1 MNSSRQARIARRA
14 KVSQSTVSRALRNHP
29 ALSRE
34 TCLRIQALAR
44 RLGYAPNP
52 LVSSIFA
59 NLRRRKGCP
68 HLGTLAFLT
77 AHASRDAWRGPGT
90 YRDFF
95 LGAQERSAQQGFAL
109 EPHWAAEPGMTG
121 ARLNAILRAR
131 GILGVILGTRDAEQR
146 FIDLAWEQF
155 ALVRVGRSQRI
166 PALHCAVNHQYH
178 TVRRVAEQLAARGY
192 ARIGLVLSRW
202 QNDVTN
208 QSWLAGF
215 LVWQQSQP
223 SRQRVPAHLVA
234 ELAEGPFWHWFK
246 RVRPDAVISVNPD
259 VVRWLRAGPLV
270 LPGQVGAALLDW
282 HEHYGDIAGADQ
294 NNHLVGAA
302 AVDILLGQL
311 RRNERGL
318 PAHPR
323 TTLIES
329 SWQDGATVRP
339 RLDLAAPVP
348 DPA

>member
-1 MNSSRQARIARRA
+1 MSSRQARIARSA

-34 TCLRIQALAR
+34 TCLRIQALAQ

-59 NLRRRKGCP
+59 HLRRRKGRP

-77 AHASRDAWRGPGT
+77 AHATREAWREPGT

-95 LGAQERSAQQGFAL
+95 LGAQERAAQQGFAL

-121 ARLNAILRAR
+121 PRLNAILRAR
-131 GILGVILGTRDAEQR
+131 GILGVILSTRDAEQR
-146 FIDLAWEQF
+146 FIDLAWDQF
-155 ALVRVGRSQRI
+155 AFVRLGLSQRI
-166 PALHCAVNHQYH
+166 PPLHCAVNHQYQ
-178 TVRRVAEQLAARGY
+178 TVRLVAEQLAARGY
-192 ARIGLVLSRW
+192 ARIGIALSRW

-215 LVWQQSQP
+215 LIWQQSQP
-223 SRQRVPAHLVA
+223 ARQRVPVHLA
-234 ELAEGPFWHWFK
+234 PELAEGPFRAWFK
-246 RVRPDAVISVNPD
+246 RHRPDAVISVNPD
-259 VVRWLRAGPLV
+259 VVRWLRASGPSV
-270 LPGQVGAALLDW
+270 PEKVGSAVLDW
-282 HEHYGDIAGADQ
+282 HVHYGDIAGADQ
-294 NNHLVGAA
+294 NNHLVGAS

-318 PAHPR
+318 PACAR
-323 TTLIES
+323 TTLIAS
-329 SWQDGATVRP
+329 SWHDGATVRQP
-339 RLDLAAPVP
+339 PPLPTP
-348 DPA
+348 

>member
-1 MNSSRQARIARRA
+1 MSSSRQARIARSA

-29 ALSRE
+29 ALSQA
-34 TCLRIQALAR
+34 TCRRVQAIAQ

-52 LVSSIFA
+52 LISSIFA
-59 NLRRRKGCP
+59 NLRRRQGHP

-77 AHASRDAWRGPGT
+77 AHANRDAWREPGT

-95 LGAQERSAQQGFAL
+95 LGAQELAARQGFAV

-131 GILGVILGTRDAEQR
+131 GILGVILSTRDAEHR
-146 FIDLAWEQF
+146 FIDLAWDEF

-166 PALHCAVNHQYH
+166 PPLHCAVNHQYQ
-178 TVRRVAEQLAARGY
+178 TVRLVAEQLAARGY
-192 ARIGLVLSRW
+192 ARVGIALSRW

-215 LVWQQSQP
+215 LIWQQSQP
-223 SRQRVPAHLVA
+223 LRQRVPAHLA
-234 ELAEGPFWHWFK
+234 LELSEGPFWTWFK

-259 VVRWLRAGPLV
+259 VVRWLRAGARPV
-270 LPGQVGAALLDW
+270 PGKVGAAVLDW

-294 NNHLVGAA
+294 NNPLVGAA
-302 AVDILLGQL
+302 AVDIMLGQL

-318 PAHPR
+318 PGHPR

-329 SWQDGATVRP
+329 SWHEGATVRP
-339 RLDLAAPVP
+339 RLGHAPPVP
-348 DPA
+348 PVE